1 MMALQDEP
9 EETAPSSSPQPLAR
23 ASPDQRPASNP
34 STPTVVQQAEDLKEL
49 FFESGGIIHEN
60 AQFES
65 LESPMLDVS
74 GAPGYTFLKS
84 FGTKIESGSSCA
96 DALPIREH
104 ETHAILEYAGR
115 VLAAGPSRD
124 RTRHEAIFV
133 SFGPGTGKTSFMIS
147 AAEALDDFAFNQTHQ
162 RPLVITLTYNAQM
175 SKSITKT
182 CWPDAS
188 EGQAAALRMLFGTL
202 KSMGCTGLRDWDS
215 VLRVLAP
222 SGEHAGL
229 WTHIQDP
236 AWAMEILAIWFG
248 QRPAQILIVDELI
261 KATCEETAYLYE
273 TEDVSDLAKS
283 FYSLMDTHPG
293 LIVIQSAMSTEQID
307 TTGSNRIAMNLLMKV
322 FTKAQFDAADPCLF
336 FGSRKLRPGD
346 GDLVFALGGGHPR
359 TMVRLGSDGA
369 SRDGRDAI
377 FQIAGSEV
385 AEGRR
390 DDDVLELVL
399 ENGERRA
406 IFDDFAKLMEYEF
419 PCMGG
424 NGKPLSLRNLVH
436 AGTLNTVA
444 VFGHPKCLTFDV
456 PGARLLDLRFV
467 PPQVRMPSRVR
478 LLAKALDH
486 EVLDAADTKAADVA
500 ERISI
505 FASLLALSLIEPPNT
520 GRENGDQDILPDIL
534 PCLNDVLQTED
545 QSIQSCWAGAG
556 DEEPVES
563 FLARLGL
570 DKCAAA
576 LRAEGVN
583 TVGTLRKLSADQ
595 LKQLAPKRLTVAD
608 QMAQIKL
615 ELRLDDGLELAAAV
629 EAANKALELEAAGS
643 MAEQVA
649 KLLSQVVP
657 GEVVLKL
664 GEVIVLQ
671 EALASVPESVP
682 QVQVVN
688 DLAIPNETGTDDE
701 KLSQLI
707 EFLREPQQ
715 PPARADGRWSA
726 RIVAS
731 PRGCPS
737 VDYVVHLQATSSTS
751 GVRYDRY
758 IAVQVKSAIGA
769 ATTTREV
776 ITERLIKKL
785 DKAGRNLA
793 ERDFQF
799 DAFVFHTADDVDIV
813 PDKQAPWLEKAWV
826 VSGKAFARHF
836 PPSILTLM
844 SLVAVDEK

>member
-1 MMALQDEP
+1 M
-9 EETAPSSSPQPLAR
+9 
-23 ASPDQRPASNP
+23 
-34 STPTVVQQAEDLKEL
+34 QQAEDLKEL
-49 FFESGGIIHEN
+49 FFESGGSIHED
-60 AQFES
+60 AQFEY
-65 LESPMLDVS
+65 LKSPMLDVS
-74 GAPGYTFLKS
+74 GAQGYTFLTGFRTEIAS
-84 FGTKIESGSSCA
+84 ESWCA
-96 DALPIREH
+96 PALPIRED
-104 ETHAILEYAGR
+104 ETRAMLEHAGR
-115 VLAAGPSRD
+115 VLADAPSRD
-124 RTRHEAIFV
+124 RTRHEVIIV
-133 SFGPGTGKTSFMIS
+133 SSGPGTGKTSFMIS

-175 SKSITKT
+175 SKSITKA
-182 CWPDAS
+182 CRPDAS

-215 VLRVLAP
+215 VLLDLAP
-222 SGEHAGL
+222 RGEHAGL

-236 AWAMEILAIWFG
+236 AWALKILAIWFG

-261 KATCEETAYLYE
+261 KATCEASAYLHE
-273 TEDVSDLAKS
+273 TRSVSDLARS
-283 FYSLMDTHPG
+283 FYSLMDTNPG
-293 LIVIQSAMSTEQID
+293 LIVMQSAMSTEQID
-307 TTGSNRIAMNLLMKV
+307 TTGSNRIVKNLLMTV
-322 FTKAQFDAADPCLF
+322 FTKAQFDAADPRLF
-336 FGSRKLRPGD
+336 LGDLNLRPED
-346 GDLVFALGGGHPR
+346 RDLVFALGGGHQR
-359 TMVRLGSDGA
+359 TMKRLGSVA
-369 SRDGRDAI
+369 RRDAI
-377 FQIAGSEV
+377 FQVAGSEV
-385 AEGRR
+385 AEGRGSNA
-390 DDDVLELVL
+390 VLELVL
-399 ENGERRA
+399 ENAGRKA
-406 IFDDFAKLMEYEF
+406 IFNNFAKLMEYEF

-456 PGARLLDLRFV
+456 PGARFLDLRFV
-467 PPQVRMPSRVR
+467 PPQDRMPPRVR
-478 LLAKALDH
+478 LLAKALDCA
-486 EVLDAADTKAADVA
+486 VLGAAGTKAADVA

-505 FASLLALSLIEPPNT
+505 FATLLALSLIEPPNT

-534 PCLNDVLQTED
+534 PCLNDVLQTKD

-576 LRAEGVN
+576 LRAEGVD
-583 TVGTLRKLSADQ
+583 TVGTLRELSADQ

-629 EAANKALELEAAGS
+629 E
-643 MAEQVA
+643 EQVA

-657 GEVVLKL
+657 GEEVLKL
-664 GEVIVLQ
+664 GEVKALQ
-671 EALASVPESVP
+671 KALASVAESVP

-707 EFLREPQQ
+707 EFLRVPQQ

-769 ATTTREV
+769 ATTTRED
-776 ITERLIKKL
+776 ITKRLIKQL
-785 DKAGRNLA
+785 DKAAGNLA
-793 ERDFQF
+793 EKDFQF

-813 PDKQAPWLEKAWV
+813 PDKQAPWLENLPAWV

-836 PPSILTLM
+836 PPSILALM
-844 SLVAVDEK
+844 SLVPVDE